1 LQEND
6 LGAGGCDDTSMGR
19 QRIKPAPTP
28 PTTTRGRRTRDALIL
43 AGREVL
49 EQQGWSGFSPEAVAQ
64 AAGVSYG
71 TFYTYFESKD
81 DLLHHVVRSVAG
93 EMFASSLVPTDR
105 VEDPYAR
112 IVESNRLYLRAWDQA
127 SKVLRLADQGGAAT
141 ARRRRT
147 RPSCSSRTSGSR
159 RRTCSA
165 T

>member
-1 LQEND
+1 
-6 LGAGGCDDTSMGR
+6 M
-19 QRIKPAPTP
+19 
-28 PTTTRGRRTRDALIL
+28 
-43 AGREVL
+43 
-49 EQQGWSGFSPEAVAQ
+49 
-64 AAGVSYG
+64 SYG